1 MPIIYA
7 VCPDLN
13 FPSGGVK
20 KLYELVD
27 TLNDNGVE
35 SYIIHTSKDF
45 RITWFE
51 NSTKVTDFISIRLAL
66 DDILL
71 LPEVIGEQML
81 SYYPGVRKIIFCQ
94 NSFYALQMFYGK
106 PEKFQEVF
114 IHQDIILVLVVS
126 DYDFKLFKWLY
137 PEIKI
142 SRFICGIDE
151 RLFYFP
157 SDKKRIISV
166 MPRKLKS
173 DYNFLENLLQVKGIL
188 KNYSLQVIEDVPYVK
203 CAEVMRDSAVFLS
216 FSHKEG
222 FGLPPAEAMAC
233 GCIVVGYHG
242 QGGKEYFNKE
252 FSYTIEPWDMFTYAQ
267 KIENVLEQ
275 VNKEPKQIQETGR
288 KASQFILDNYSMK
301 HQEQS
306 ILNITT
312 YMQT

>member
-1 MPIIYA
+1 MPILYA

-27 TLNDNGVE
+27 TLNDNGIE

-45 RITWFE
+45 KVTWFE
-51 NSTKVTDFISIRLAL
+51 NFTKVTDFMSVRLAN

-81 SYYPGVRKIIFCQ
+81 NYYPGIRKIIFCQ

-106 PEKFQEVF
+106 PEKFAEVF
-114 IHQDIILVLVVS
+114 LHEDIILVLVVS
-126 DYDFKLFKWLY
+126 DYDYKLFKWLY

-151 RLFYFP
+151 RLFYFQ
-157 SDKKRIISV
+157 SDKKKTISV

-173 DYNFLENLLQVKGIL
+173 DYNFLENLLKVKGL
-188 KNYSLQVIEDVPYVK
+188 LTTYSLQVIEDLPYHK
-203 CAEVMRDSAVFLS
+203 CAEAMRNSAVFLS
-216 FSHKEG
+216 LSHKEG

-233 GCIVVGYHG
+233 GCIVIGYHG
-242 QGGKEYFNKE
+242 QGGKEYFDQR
-252 FSYTIEPWDMFTYAQ
+252 FSYSIASWDMMSYG
-267 KIENVLEQ
+267 
-275 VNKEPKQIQETGR
+275 KQIEKVIEQCNDYPLNAEKTGR
-288 KASQFILDNYSMK
+288 AASAFILNRYSMQY
-301 HQEQS
+301 QEKS
-306 ILNITT
+306 ILKMIK
-312 YMQT
+312 YF